1 MNREIP
7 ELRESMK
14 TPDRSIEELPPYL
27 REVLRRM
34 AQGMATKQIAA
45 DLNISVSTVN
55 VYRERVYSKLGVN
68 GLAQATVVAVRGR
81 LI

>member
-1 MNREIP
+1 
-7 ELRESMK
+7 MK
-14 TPDRSIEELPPYL
+14 EEQIIAEMPPYL

-45 DLNISVSTVN
+45 DLRISESTVQ
-55 VYRERVYSKLGVN
+55 VYRERVYSRLGVN
-68 GLAQATVVAVRGR
+68 GIAQATVVAVRGK